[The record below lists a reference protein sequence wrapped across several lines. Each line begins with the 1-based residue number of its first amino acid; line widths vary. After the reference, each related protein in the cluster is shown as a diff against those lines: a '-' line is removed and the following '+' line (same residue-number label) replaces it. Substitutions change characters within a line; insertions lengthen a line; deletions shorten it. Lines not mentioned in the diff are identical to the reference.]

1 MEIINSSI
9 MIHILPESILKKE
22 IHEID
27 PLTTAIIIC
36 SDNNTSYQNIISNI
50 GINDVLDILIVAF
63 LFYKLLG
70 FIRETRAEQLAKGL
84 LMLVV
89 VALVARWLHLYT
101 LQWILSNLVNV
112 GLIAVVIIFQPE
124 LRRLLENLGR
134 NKLISNFSGI
144 DLEEAE
150 EITVEIREALL
161 SMSKSRTGALIVFE
175 RETSLTDI
183 IETGTLIQ
191 AGISREMIGN
201 IFYEGAP
208 LHDGALIVRG
218 DKLWAAGC
226 VLPLTEDKK
235 LSKELGTRHRA
246 GIGIT
251 ENSDALV
258 FIVSEETGIISKAE
272 DGKLERMLT
281 ASRIDEL
288 LKSIY
293 IAPEKDSLLD
303 RVSRILRGGKKNA
316 EE

>member
-1 MEIINSSI
+1 MNQFF
-9 MIHILPESILKKE
+9 
-22 IHEID
+22 
-27 PLTTAIIIC
+27 
-36 SDNNTSYQNIISNI
+36 QNIISNI
-50 GINDVLDILIVAF
+50 GVNDVLDILIVAF

-84 LMLVV
+84 LVLVV
-89 VALVARWLHLYT
+89 VALAARWMHLYT

-134 NKLISNFSGI
+134 NKLISNFAGI

-183 IETGTLIQ
+183 VETGTLIQ

-272 DGKLERMLT
+272 DAKLERMLT
-281 ASRIDEL
+281 ASRIDEV

-303 RVSRILRGGKKNA
+303 RASRILKGGKKNA
-316 EE
+316 EK

>member
-1 MEIINSSI
+1 MNQFF
-9 MIHILPESILKKE
+9 
-22 IHEID
+22 
-27 PLTTAIIIC
+27 
-36 SDNNTSYQNIISNI
+36 QNIVSNI
-50 GINDVLDILIVAF
+50 GVNDVLDILIVAF
-63 LFYKLLG
+63 RFSKLLG

-84 LMLVV
+84 LVLVL
-89 VALVARWLHLYT
+89 VALAASWLHLYT

-112 GLIAVVIIFQPE
+112 GLIAIVIIFQPE

-150 EITVEIREALL
+150 EITIEIREALL
-161 SMSKSRTGALIVFE
+161 SMSKSRTGALLVFE

-272 DGKLERMLT
+272 DGKLERNLN
-281 ASRIDEL
+281 AARIDEL
-288 LKSIY
+288 LQSIY
-293 IAPEKDSLLD
+293 IVPEKDSLPD
-303 RVSRILRGGKKNA
+303 RISRILRGGKKNA
-316 EE
+316 

>member
-1 MEIINSSI
+1 MNQFF
-9 MIHILPESILKKE
+9 
-22 IHEID
+22 
-27 PLTTAIIIC
+27 
-36 SDNNTSYQNIISNI
+36 QNIISNI

-84 LMLVV
+84 LVLVV
-89 VALVARWLHLYT
+89 VALAARWLHLYT

-124 LRRLLENLGR
+124 LIRLLENLGR
-134 NKLISNFSGI
+134 NKLISNFAGI

-201 IFYEGAP
+201 IFYEGTP

>member
-1 MEIINSSI
+1 MNQFF
-9 MIHILPESILKKE
+9 
-22 IHEID
+22 
-27 PLTTAIIIC
+27 
-36 SDNNTSYQNIISNI
+36 QNIVSNI

-84 LMLVV
+84 LILVL
-89 VALVARWLHLYT
+89 VALAASWLHLYT

-112 GLIAVVIIFQPE
+112 GLIAIVIIFQPE

-150 EITVEIREALL
+150 EITIEIREALI
-161 SMSKSRTGALIVFE
+161 SMSKSRTGALLVFE
-175 RETSLTDI
+175 RETTLTDI
-183 IETGTLIQ
+183 IETGTLVQ
-191 AGISREMIGN
+191 ASISREMIGN

-272 DGKLERMLT
+272 DGKLERNLN
-281 ASRIDEL
+281 AARIDEL
-288 LKSIY
+288 LQSIY
-293 IAPEKDSLLD
+293 IVPEKDSLPD
-303 RVSRILRGGKKNA
+303 RISRMLRGGKKNA
-316 EE
+316 

>member
-1 MEIINSSI
+1 MNQFF
-9 MIHILPESILKKE
+9 
-22 IHEID
+22 
-27 PLTTAIIIC
+27 
-36 SDNNTSYQNIISNI
+36 QNIISNI

-84 LMLVV
+84 LILVI
-89 VALVARWLHLYT
+89 VALLASWLHLYT

-112 GLIAVVIIFQPE
+112 GLIAIVIIFQPE

-150 EITVEIREALL
+150 EITMELTEAML
-161 SMSKSRTGALIVFE
+161 SMSKTKTGALIVIE
-175 RETSLTDI
+175 RETALTDI
-183 IETGTLIQ
+183 IETGTVIK
-191 AGISREMIGN
+191 AGIQKEMIEN

-272 DGKLERMLT
+272 DGKLERRLDKKDIE
-281 ASRIDEL
+281 AL
-288 LKSIY
+288 LNGIY
-293 IAPEKDSLLD
+293 IVPEKDSLPD
-303 RVSRILRGGKKNA
+303 RISKILRGGKKNA
-316 EE
+316 

>member
-1 MEIINSSI
+1 MEQFFHN
-9 MIHILPESILKKE
+9 IL
-22 IHEID
+22 
-27 PLTTAIIIC
+27 
-36 SDNNTSYQNIISNI
+36 SNI

-70 FIRETRAEQLAKGL
+70 FIRETRAEQLAKGIL
-84 LMLVV
+84 ILIV
-89 VALVARWLHLYT
+89 VALIANLLNLYT

-112 GLIAVVIIFQPE
+112 GLIAIVIIFQPE

-134 NKLISNFSGI
+134 NKLINNFSGI

-150 EITVEIREALL
+150 QITVEIREALL
-161 SMSKSRTGALIVFE
+161 AMSRTRTGALIVIE
-175 RETSLTDI
+175 RETTLTDI
-183 IETGTLIQ
+183 IETGTIIK
-191 AGISREMIGN
+191 AEINREMICN

-208 LHDGALIVRG
+208 LHDGALVIRG
-218 DKLWAAGC
+218 DKLEAAGC

-272 DGKLERMLT
+272 DGRLERKLDGRKIE
-281 ASRIDEL
+281 AIL
-288 LKSIY
+288 NGIY
-293 IAPEKDSLLD
+293 IAQDKDSLPG
-303 RVSRILRGGKKNA
+303 RITKILRGGKKDA
-316 EE
+316 

>member
-1 MEIINSSI
+1 MNQFF
-9 MIHILPESILKKE
+9 
-22 IHEID
+22 
-27 PLTTAIIIC
+27 
-36 SDNNTSYQNIISNI
+36 QNILSNI
-50 GINDVLDILIVAF
+50 GFNDVLDILIVAF

-84 LMLVV
+84 LVLVI
-89 VALVARWLHLYT
+89 VAVLASWLHLYT

-112 GLIAVVIIFQPE
+112 GLIAIVIIFQPE

-134 NKLISNFSGI
+134 NRLISNFSGI

-150 EITVEIREALL
+150 QITVEIREALI

-183 IETGTLIQ
+183 IETGTIIE
-191 AGISREMIGN
+191 AGINREMIGN

-218 DKLWAAGC
+218 DKLYAAGC
-226 VLPLTEDKK
+226 VLPLTEDKQ
-235 LSKELGTRHRA
+235 LSKSLGTRHRA

-272 DGKLERMLT
+272 NGKLERNLKPQ
-281 ASRIDEL
+281 RIEEL
-288 LKSIY
+288 LNSIY
-293 IAPEKDSLLD
+293 IAPEKDSLPD
-303 RVSRILRGGKKNA
+303 RIMKFLKGGKKDD
-316 EE
+316 

>member
-1 MEIINSSI
+1 MNQFF
-9 MIHILPESILKKE
+9 
-22 IHEID
+22 
-27 PLTTAIIIC
+27 
-36 SDNNTSYQNIISNI
+36 QNIISNI
-50 GINDVLDILIVAF
+50 GVNDVLDILIVAF

-84 LMLVV
+84 LVLVV
-89 VALVARWLHLYT
+89 VALAARWLHLYT

-134 NKLISNFSGI
+134 NKLISNFAGI

-150 EITVEIREALL
+150 EITVEIREALI

-183 IETGTLIQ
+183 VETGTLIQ

-303 RVSRILRGGKKNA
+303 RASRILRGGKKNA
-316 EE
+316 EK

>member
-1 MEIINSSI
+1 MNQFF
-9 MIHILPESILKKE
+9 
-22 IHEID
+22 
-27 PLTTAIIIC
+27 
-36 SDNNTSYQNIISNI
+36 QNIISNI

-84 LMLVV
+84 LILVI
-89 VALVARWLHLYT
+89 VALLASWLHLYT

-112 GLIAVVIIFQPE
+112 GLIAIVIIFQPE

-150 EITVEIREALL
+150 EITMELTEAML
-161 SMSKSRTGALIVFE
+161 SMSKTKTGALIVIE
-175 RETSLTDI
+175 RETALTDI
-183 IETGTLIQ
+183 IETGTVIK
-191 AGISREMIGN
+191 AGIQKEMIEN

-272 DGKLERMLT
+272 DGKLERRLGKQDIE
-281 ASRIDEL
+281 AL
-288 LKSIY
+288 LNGIY
-293 IAPEKDSLLD
+293 IVPEKDSLPD
-303 RVSRILRGGKKNA
+303 RISKILRGGKKNA
-316 EE
+316 

>member
-1 MEIINSSI
+1 MNQFF
-9 MIHILPESILKKE
+9 
-22 IHEID
+22 
-27 PLTTAIIIC
+27 
-36 SDNNTSYQNIISNI
+36 QNIISNI

-303 RVSRILRGGKKNA
+303 RASRILKGGKKNA
-316 EE
+316 EK

>member
-1 MEIINSSI
+1 MNQFF
-9 MIHILPESILKKE
+9 
-22 IHEID
+22 
-27 PLTTAIIIC
+27 
-36 SDNNTSYQNIISNI
+36 QNILSNI
-50 GINDVLDILIVAF
+50 GLNDVLDILIVAF

-84 LMLVV
+84 LVLVI
-89 VALVARWLHLYT
+89 VALAASWLHLYT

-112 GLIAVVIIFQPE
+112 GLIAIVIIFQPE

-144 DLEEAE
+144 GLEEAE
-150 EITVEIREALL
+150 DITFEITEAMLA
-161 SMSKSRTGALIVFE
+161 MSKTKTGALIVIE
-175 RETSLTDI
+175 RETTLTDI
-183 IETGTLIQ
+183 IETGTVIK
-191 AGISREMIGN
+191 AGIQREMIEN

-226 VLPLTEDKK
+226 VLPLTTDKK

-272 DGKLERMLT
+272 DGKLDRRL
-281 ASRIDEL
+281 SREDIEEIL
-288 LKSIY
+288 NSVY
-293 IAPEKDSLLD
+293 IAPENDSLVD
-303 RVSRILRGGKKNA
+303 RVTRILKGGKKDA
-316 EE
+316 

>member
-1 MEIINSSI
+1 MNQFF
-9 MIHILPESILKKE
+9 
-22 IHEID
+22 
-27 PLTTAIIIC
+27 
-36 SDNNTSYQNIISNI
+36 QNIISNI
-50 GINDVLDILIVAF
+50 GVNDVLDILIVAF

-84 LMLVV
+84 LVLVV
-89 VALVARWLHLYT
+89 VALAARWLHLYT

-134 NKLISNFSGI
+134 NKLISNFAGI

-183 IETGTLIQ
+183 VETGTMIQ
-191 AGISREMIGN
+191 ADISREMIGN

-218 DKLWAAGC
+218 GKLWAAGC

-303 RVSRILRGGKKNA
+303 RASRILKGGKKNA
-316 EE
+316 EK

>member
-1 MEIINSSI
+1 MNQFF
-9 MIHILPESILKKE
+9 
-22 IHEID
+22 
-27 PLTTAIIIC
+27 
-36 SDNNTSYQNIISNI
+36 QNILSNI
-50 GINDVLDILIVAF
+50 GFNDVLDILIVAF

-70 FIRETRAEQLAKGL
+70 FIRETRAEQLAKGIL
-84 LMLVV
+84 ILI
-89 VALVARWLHLYT
+89 LVAVLANVLNLYT
-101 LQWILSNLVNV
+101 LQWVLSNLVNV
-112 GLIAVVIIFQPE
+112 GLIAIVIIFQPE

-134 NKLISNFSGI
+134 NKLINNFSGI

-150 EITVEIREALL
+150 QITDEIKKALL
-161 SMSKSRTGALIVFE
+161 YMSRTRTGALIVIE
-175 RETSLTDI
+175 RETTLTDI
-183 IETGTLIQ
+183 IETGTVIR
-191 AGISREMIGN
+191 ASISKEMIGN

-218 DKLWAAGC
+218 DKLEAAGC

-272 DGKLERMLT
+272 DGKLERKLDGK
-281 ASRIDEL
+281 RIEEIL
-288 LKSIY
+288 NSIY
-293 IAPEKDSLLD
+293 IAQEKDTLLG
-303 RVSRILRGGKKNA
+303 RITGFLKGGRNNA

>member
-1 MEIINSSI
+1 MNQFF
-9 MIHILPESILKKE
+9 
-22 IHEID
+22 
-27 PLTTAIIIC
+27 
-36 SDNNTSYQNIISNI
+36 QNIVSNI
-50 GINDVLDILIVAF
+50 GVNDVLDILIVAF

-84 LMLVV
+84 LVLVL
-89 VALVARWLHLYT
+89 VALAASWLHLYT

-112 GLIAVVIIFQPE
+112 GLIAIVIIFQPE

-150 EITVEIREALL
+150 EITIEIREALL

-175 RETSLTDI
+175 RETTLTDI

-201 IFYEGAP
+201 IFYEGEP

-272 DGKLERMLT
+272 NGKLERNLN
-281 ASRIDEL
+281 AARIDEL
-288 LKSIY
+288 LQSVY
-293 IAPEKDSLLD
+293 IAPDKDSLPD
-303 RVSRILRGGKKNA
+303 RITKVLKGGRKNA
-316 EE
+316 

>member
-1 MEIINSSI
+1 MNQFF
-9 MIHILPESILKKE
+9 
-22 IHEID
+22 
-27 PLTTAIIIC
+27 
-36 SDNNTSYQNIISNI
+36 QNIVSNI
-50 GINDVLDILIVAF
+50 GVNDVLDILIVAF

-84 LMLVV
+84 LVLVL
-89 VALVARWLHLYT
+89 VALAASWLHLYT

-112 GLIAVVIIFQPE
+112 GLIAIVIIFQPE

-150 EITVEIREALL
+150 EITIEIREALH

-175 RETSLTDI
+175 RETTLTDI

-272 DGKLERMLT
+272 DGKLERNLN
-281 ASRIDEL
+281 AARIDEL
-288 LKSIY
+288 LESIY
-293 IAPEKDSLLD
+293 IVTEKDSLLD
-303 RVSRILRGGKKNA
+303 RISRLLKGGKKNA
-316 EE
+316 

>member
-1 MEIINSSI
+1 MNQFF
-9 MIHILPESILKKE
+9 
-22 IHEID
+22 
-27 PLTTAIIIC
+27 
-36 SDNNTSYQNIISNI
+36 QNIVSNI
-50 GINDVLDILIVAF
+50 GLNDVLDILIVAF

-84 LMLVV
+84 LILVL
-89 VALVARWLHLYT
+89 VALAARWLHMYT

-150 EITVEIREALL
+150 EITMEIREALL
-161 SMSKSRTGALIVFE
+161 SMSKSRTGALLVFE
-175 RETSLTDI
+175 RETTLTDI

-226 VLPLTEDKK
+226 VLPLTENKK
-235 LSKELGTRHRA
+235 LSKDLGTRHRA
-246 GIGIT
+246 GIGVT
-251 ENSDALV
+251 ETSDALV

-272 DGKLERMLT
+272 DGRLERNLT
-281 ASRIDEL
+281 SDKIDEL

-293 IAPEKDSLLD
+293 IVPEKDSLPD
-303 RVSRILRGGKKNA
+303 RISRLLRGGKKNA

>member
-1 MEIINSSI
+1 MNQFF
-9 MIHILPESILKKE
+9 
-22 IHEID
+22 
-27 PLTTAIIIC
+27 
-36 SDNNTSYQNIISNI
+36 QNIISNI
-50 GINDVLDILIVAF
+50 GVNDVLDIMIVAF

-84 LMLVV
+84 LVLVL
-89 VALVARWLHLYT
+89 VALAASWLHLYT

-112 GLIAVVIIFQPE
+112 GLIAIVIIFQPE

-150 EITVEIREALL
+150 EITTEIREALI

-175 RETSLTDI
+175 RETTLTDI

-272 DGKLERMLT
+272 NGKLERNLN
-281 ASRIDEL
+281 AQRIDEL
-288 LKSIY
+288 LQSIY
-293 IAPEKDSLLD
+293 IAPDKDSLPD
-303 RVSRILRGGKKNA
+303 RITKVLRGGRKNA
-316 EE
+316 

>member
-1 MEIINSSI
+1 MNQFF
-9 MIHILPESILKKE
+9 
-22 IHEID
+22 
-27 PLTTAIIIC
+27 
-36 SDNNTSYQNIISNI
+36 QNIVSNI
-50 GINDVLDILIVAF
+50 GVNDVLDILIVAF

-84 LMLVV
+84 LVLVL
-89 VALVARWLHLYT
+89 VALAASWLHLYT

-161 SMSKSRTGALIVFE
+161 SMSKSRTGALLVFE
-175 RETSLTDI
+175 RETTLTDI
-183 IETGTLIQ
+183 IETGTLIE

-272 DGKLERMLT
+272 DGKLERNLN
-281 ASRIDEL
+281 AARIDEL
-288 LKSIY
+288 LQSIY
-293 IAPEKDSLLD
+293 IVPEKDSLPD
-303 RVSRILRGGKKNA
+303 RISRMLKGGKKNA
-316 EE
+316 

>member
-1 MEIINSSI
+1 MNQFF
-9 MIHILPESILKKE
+9 
-22 IHEID
+22 
-27 PLTTAIIIC
+27 
-36 SDNNTSYQNIISNI
+36 QNIISNI

-84 LMLVV
+84 LILVI
-89 VALVARWLHLYT
+89 VALLASWLHLYS

-112 GLIAVVIIFQPE
+112 GLIAIVIIFQPE

-150 EITVEIREALL
+150 EITMELTEAML
-161 SMSKSRTGALIVFE
+161 SMSKTKTGALIVIE
-175 RETSLTDI
+175 RETALTDI
-183 IETGTLIQ
+183 IETGTVIK
-191 AGISREMIGN
+191 AGIQKEMIEN

-272 DGKLERMLT
+272 DGKLERRLGKQDIE
-281 ASRIDEL
+281 AL
-288 LKSIY
+288 LNGIY
-293 IAPEKDSLLD
+293 IVPEKDSLPD
-303 RVSRILRGGKKNA
+303 RISKILRGGKKNA
-316 EE
+316 

>member
-1 MEIINSSI
+1 MNQFF
-9 MIHILPESILKKE
+9 
-22 IHEID
+22 
-27 PLTTAIIIC
+27 
-36 SDNNTSYQNIISNI
+36 QNIVSNI
-50 GINDVLDILIVAF
+50 GVNDVLDILIVAF

-84 LMLVV
+84 LVLVL
-89 VALVARWLHLYT
+89 VALAASWLHLYT

-112 GLIAVVIIFQPE
+112 GLIAIVIIFQPE

-150 EITVEIREALL
+150 EITIEIREALL

-175 RETSLTDI
+175 RETTLTDI

-272 DGKLERMLT
+272 DGKLERNLN
-281 ASRIDEL
+281 AARIDEL
-288 LKSIY
+288 LESIY
-293 IAPEKDSLLD
+293 IVTEKDSLLD
-303 RVSRILRGGKKNA
+303 RISRLLKGGKKNA
-316 EE
+316 

>member
-1 MEIINSSI
+1 MNQFF
-9 MIHILPESILKKE
+9 
-22 IHEID
+22 
-27 PLTTAIIIC
+27 
-36 SDNNTSYQNIISNI
+36 QNIVSNI
-50 GINDVLDILIVAF
+50 GVNDVLDILIVAF

-84 LMLVV
+84 LVLVL
-89 VALVARWLHLYT
+89 VALAASWLHLYT

-112 GLIAVVIIFQPE
+112 GLIAIVIIFQPE

-150 EITVEIREALL
+150 EITIEIREALL
-161 SMSKSRTGALIVFE
+161 SMSKSRTGALLVFE
-175 RETSLTDI
+175 RETTLTDI
-183 IETGTLIQ
+183 IETGTIIQ
-191 AGISREMIGN
+191 ADISREMIGN

-272 DGKLERMLT
+272 DGKLERNLN
-281 ASRIDEL
+281 AARIDEL

-293 IAPEKDSLLD
+293 IVPEKDSLPD
-303 RVSRILRGGKKNA
+303 RISRLLKGGKKNA
-316 EE
+316 

>member
-1 MEIINSSI
+1 MNQFF
-9 MIHILPESILKKE
+9 
-22 IHEID
+22 
-27 PLTTAIIIC
+27 
-36 SDNNTSYQNIISNI
+36 QNIISNI

-84 LMLVV
+84 LVLVV

-303 RVSRILRGGKKNA
+303 RASRILRGGKKNA

>member
-1 MEIINSSI
+1 MHVEIGSTMN
-9 MIHILPESILKKE
+9 HFF
-22 IHEID
+22 
-27 PLTTAIIIC
+27 
-36 SDNNTSYQNIISNI
+36 QNILSNI

-70 FIRETRAEQLAKGL
+70 FIRETRAEQLAKGIL
-84 LMLVV
+84 ILVV
-89 VALVARWLHLYT
+89 VAVVARLLNLYT

-112 GLIAVVIIFQPE
+112 GLIAIVIIFQPE

-150 EITVEIREALL
+150 EITDEIKAALL
-161 SMSKSRTGALIVFE
+161 SMSKSRTGALIVIE
-175 RETSLTDI
+175 RETTLTDI
-183 IETGTLIQ
+183 IETGTVIR
-191 AGISREMIGN
+191 ARINREMIGN

-208 LHDGALIVRG
+208 LHDGALIIRG
-218 DKLWAAGC
+218 DKLEAAGC

-272 DGKLERMLT
+272 DGRLERKLT
-281 ASRIDEL
+281 ADRIGEILDQV
-288 LKSIY
+288 Y
-293 IAPEKDSLLD
+293 IVAKKDSLPD
-303 RVSRILRGGKKNA
+303 RISRMLRGGNKDA
-316 EE
+316 

>member
-1 MEIINSSI
+1 MNQFF
-9 MIHILPESILKKE
+9 
-22 IHEID
+22 
-27 PLTTAIIIC
+27 
-36 SDNNTSYQNIISNI
+36 QNIISNI

>member
-1 MEIINSSI
+1 
-9 MIHILPESILKKE
+9 
-22 IHEID
+22 
-27 PLTTAIIIC
+27 
-36 SDNNTSYQNIISNI
+36 
-50 GINDVLDILIVAF
+50 IVAF

-70 FIRETRAEQLAKGL
+70 FIRETRAEQLAKGIL
-84 LMLVV
+84 ILIV
-89 VALVARWLHLYT
+89 VALLARLLNLYT

-112 GLIAVVIIFQPE
+112 GLIAIVIIFQPE

-161 SMSKSRTGALIVFE
+161 SMSKSRTGALLVFE
-175 RETSLTDI
+175 RETTLTDI

-226 VLPLTEDKK
+226 VLPLTENKK
-235 LSKELGTRHRA
+235 LSKDLGTRHRA
-246 GIGIT
+246 GIGVT
-251 ENSDALV
+251 ETSDALV

-272 DGKLERMLT
+272 DGRLERNLT
-281 ASRIDEL
+281 SEKIDEL

-293 IAPEKDSLLD
+293 IVPE
-303 RVSRILRGGKKNA
+303 
-316 EE
+316 

>member
-1 MEIINSSI
+1 MNQFF
-9 MIHILPESILKKE
+9 
-22 IHEID
+22 
-27 PLTTAIIIC
+27 
-36 SDNNTSYQNIISNI
+36 QNIVSNI
-50 GINDVLDILIVAF
+50 GLNDVLDILIVAF

-70 FIRETRAEQLAKGL
+70 FIRETRAEQLAKGPL
-84 LMLVV
+84 ILVL
-89 VALVARWLHLYT
+89 VALAARWLHMYT

-161 SMSKSRTGALIVFE
+161 SMSKSRTGALLVFE
-175 RETSLTDI
+175 RETTLTDI

-226 VLPLTEDKK
+226 VLPLTENKK
-235 LSKELGTRHRA
+235 LSKDLGTRHRA
-246 GIGIT
+246 GIGVT
-251 ENSDALV
+251 ETSDALV

-272 DGKLERMLT
+272 DGRLERNLT
-281 ASRIDEL
+281 SEKIDEL

-293 IAPEKDSLLD
+293 IVPEKDSLPD
-303 RVSRILRGGKKNA
+303 RISRLLRGGKKNA